1 MKTANAAAI
10 LGLFLIGAHAR
21 AGTVTVAGDQTVAGS
36 QLVQSNQTVAGA
48 LTSQGAS
55 AEVAATRFRAFGS
68 TDTDRW
74 IKIARIGGADLTNAV
89 VAGRVLAQGYAP
101 GQQYVADF
109 AFPGTG
115 QSPYS
120 PVLVEMGEAGGFWW
134 AVCNSGDDKWLWFRQ
149 PANSRFANFLYGQA
163 GCEPVWEVMGAGTP
177 PGVFW
182 SSTTPSLARQ
192 RIKAGGMTLT
202 SGLTLPDGTL
212 LSARSNMTATAL
224 INPANPDQKLAEVT
238 GGKLVFSAAPQFVSG
253 IGLGNSG
260 VAVTAERWAA
270 VESTAVAGAGARD
283 IGGTAPWAI
292 AGMADDADGNRYA
305 YGYFA
310 GSMRAGAT
318 VLPSGASE
326 NDRAGFVIRIDPVG
340 RVAWARAFPLV
351 DHSPNGTQNEP
362 LVQIARGAVDASG
375 NVVLAGTFRATADFA
390 GTTNSPSG
398 GGDGF
403 VVSLDRQGVPLWFR
417 RFGGAESGADTF
429 VDLAVD
435 AAGTAVVAAG
445 AKAVSGGTEGRVV
458 MLSASDGAPQGEW
471 DVMEAATHA
480 CFSGASAVAAHGTSV
495 SKLGT
500 GGWVSSGAS
509 ATGEL
514 IGTPSGDVLV
524 FQPDRDG
531 MGGVV
536 MLDGAT
542 GTEEWSEIGFANGT
556 SSDEPVLVGYDEYQ
570 NPIYENQHYESA
582 SWSYSRG
589 VAVDAQGSA
598 WLSWEQGDSSSAS
611 GPLYNYS
618 YSNQYYQIGRRGGD
632 FVDLGH
638 PFVMGADASGD
649 IHALAHVDGK
659 ARDVRFDGGTGAQE
673 SDSRVNGAGG
683 DLLAA
688 SRGRDSLVV
697 AGTAGIGQLSDW
709 DSSVSVDGVVAAEGG
724 ILLGDGTL
732 VGSASDIAALGPVQ
746 SGAGGSYFLM
756 GNVGIGTDAP
766 THGLDV
772 VGDAY
777 VGGLMTLG
785 DGLTVAGALNGAS
798 GALSGNL
805 AVAGNLT
812 VTNDLTVLGNSDLA
826 RVQPKG
832 DVPMGAFTN
841 GPAQ

>member
-1 MKTANAAAI
+1 MKTASIAAT
-10 LGLFLIGAHAR
+10 FGALLLAAPAR
-21 AGTVTVAGDQTVAGS
+21 AGTVTVQGNQTVQGD

-48 LTSQGAS
+48 LTSQGAN
-55 AEVAATRFRAFGS
+55 AEVAATRFRAFGPV
-68 TDTDRW
+68 TNNTW

-89 VAGRVLAQGYAP
+89 VAGRVLAQGSAP

-120 PVLVEMGEAGGFWW
+120 PVLVEMGEAVGFWW
-134 AVCNSGDDKWLWFRQ
+134 MVCNSGDDKWLWFRQ
-149 PANSRFANFLYGQA
+149 PAGSRFANFLYGQS
-163 GCEPVWEVMGAGTP
+163 GCEPVWEVMGGSTP
-177 PGVFW
+177 PGNFW
-182 SSTTPSLARQ
+182 NSTQPSLARQ

-202 SGLTLPDGTL
+202 SGLTLPDGML
-212 LSARSNMTATAL
+212 LNARSNITATAL
-224 INPANPDQKLAEVT
+224 VNPANTSQRLAEFS
-238 GGKLVFSAAPQFVSG
+238 GGKLVFSVAPEFASG

-260 VAVTAERWAA
+260 VAITAERWSA
-270 VESTAVAGAGARD
+270 VESTAVSGSGGKD
-283 IGGTAPWAI
+283 LGGTAPWAI

-310 GSMRAGAT
+310 GAMRAGAA
-318 VLPSGASE
+318 VLASGASE

-362 LVQIARGAVDASG
+362 LVQIAKGVVDASG

-390 GTTNSPSG
+390 GSTNSPSG

-403 VVSLDRQGVPLWFR
+403 VVSLDRRGDRVWFR
-417 RFGGAESGADTF
+417 RFGGAETAADTF
-429 VDLAVD
+429 VDLDVN
-435 AAGTAVVAAG
+435 TARSAIVAAG
-445 AKAVSGGTEGRVV
+445 AKAVSGATEGRVV
-458 MLSASDGAPQGEW
+458 TLSASDGAPQGEW
-471 DVMEAATHA
+471 GVGEAVTHA

-500 GGWVSSGAS
+500 GGWVLSCAS

-531 MGGVV
+531 MGGAA
-536 MLDGAT
+536 MLDGTT
-542 GTEEWSEIGFANGT
+542 GAEEWSEVGFSGGT
-556 SSDEPVLVGYDEYQ
+556 SWDDPIEVGYDEYGM
-570 NPIYENQHYESA
+570 PIYENQHYENGN
-582 SWSYSRG
+582 WSYLRG
-589 VAVDAQGSA
+589 ADLDGQANV

-611 GPLYNYS
+611 GPLHNYS
-618 YSNQYYQIGRRGGD
+618 YFNQYYQIGRRGGD

-638 PFVMGADASGD
+638 PFVMCADGSGD
-649 IHALAHVDGK
+649 IHGFGYVDGK
-659 ARDVRFDGGTGAQE
+659 ARDVRFDGQTAALE
-673 SDSRVNGAGG
+673 SDSRVSGASG

-688 SRGRDSLVV
+688 SQAADSLVV

-709 DSSVSVDGVVAAEGG
+709 NMSVSVDGVLATEGG
-724 ILLGDGTL
+724 ILLGDGT
-732 VGSASDIAALGPVQ
+732 VVASASDIAALGPVQ
-746 SGAGGSYFLM
+746 SAGGGSYFVM

-777 VGGLMTLG
+777 IGGFMTLG
-785 DGLTVAGALNGAS
+785 DGLTVAGGLNGAS
-798 GALSGNL
+798 GTLSGNL

-812 VTNDLTVLGNSDLA
+812 VTNDLTVLGSSDLA
-826 RVQPKG
+826 RVPPKG